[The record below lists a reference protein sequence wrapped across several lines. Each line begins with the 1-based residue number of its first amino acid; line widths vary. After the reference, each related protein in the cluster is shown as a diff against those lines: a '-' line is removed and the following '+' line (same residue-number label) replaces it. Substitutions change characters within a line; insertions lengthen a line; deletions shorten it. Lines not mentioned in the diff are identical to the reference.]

1 MTLYLIQS
9 HPKNLILHSKLWL
22 CIWYRVILLRN
33 LHIVHCCGSDSD
45 FCLCD
50 CQARSYFEVWPMQI
64 KFQEWQRSQNS
75 HWSNPQGVPSHPAT
89 DMHLYKT
96 MFYTLKD
103 PIPFNAPPP
112 PDCKSCKKQG
122 SLFVILP
129 PPGRQLKIRFFSL
142 SPTEK
147 SVFPKPATVS

>member
-1 MTLYLIQS
+1 MTPYLIQS
-9 HPKNLILHSKLWL
+9 HQKNLILHSKLWL
-22 CIWYRVILLRN
+22 CIWYRVIL

-50 CQARSYFEVWPMQI
+50 CQARPGPTLKCDQC
-64 KFQEWQRSQNS
+64 RSSFINDS
-75 HWSNPQGVPSHPAT
+75 DLKIHIEATHKMSLSSPAT
-89 DMHLYKT
+89 GMHLYKT

-103 PIPFNAPPP
+103 PISFNAPPP

-129 PPGRQLKIRFFSL
+129 PPGRQLKIRVFSL

-147 SVFPKPATVS
+147 SVFPKPATVY